1 MSATSEPALDE
12 AACRAIEWD
21 CTKLIN
27 RYTLLN
33 DAADW
38 EAVAA
43 LYTEDGRMARPSA
56 PDQPIIGRDAI
67 LAAFKGRP
75 ARAARHV
82 ISNIVVD
89 VVSGTEATA
98 TSVIVLYQGNASE
111 TGGLPVRDP
120 KGPLIGTYTDRLR
133 KTPEGWRFAERR
145 GGLDFAA

>member
-1 MSATSEPALDE
+1 MTDE
-12 AACRAIEWD
+12 ERLAAEWA

-38 EAVAA
+38 DAVAA

-56 PDQPIIGRDAI
+56 PDKPVIGREAI
-67 LAAFKGRP
+67 LAAFKSRP

-82 ISNIVVD
+82 VSNIVVD
-89 VVSGTEATA
+89 VESETQARA
-98 TSVIVLYQGNASE
+98 ISIIVLYQGTESPD
-111 TGGLPVRDP
+111 GGLPVRDP

-133 KTPEGWRFAERR
+133 KTAEGWRFAERV
-145 GGLDFAA
+145 GGLDFAP

>member
-1 MSATSEPALDE
+1 MSALPDDAR
-12 AACRAIEWD
+12 RAIEWD
-21 CTKLIN
+21 CAMLIN

-43 LYTEDGRMARPSA
+43 LYTEDGQMARPSA

-67 LAAFKGRP
+67 LAAFRSRP

-82 ISNIVVD
+82 VSNVVVD
-89 VVSGTEATA
+89 VLSETEATA
-98 TSVIVLYQGNASE
+98 ISVILLYQGNAGES
-111 TGGLPVRDP
+111 GRLPVRDP

-133 KTPEGWRFAERR
+133 KTAQGWRFAERR

>member
-1 MSATSEPALDE
+1 MDE
-12 AACRAIEWD
+12 ATRRAIEWD

-38 EAVAA
+38 DAVAG

-56 PDQPIIGRDAI
+56 PDQPVIGRETI
-67 LAAFKGRP
+67 LAAFKSRP

-82 ISNIVVD
+82 VSNVVVD
-89 VVSGTEATA
+89 VVSETEATA
-98 TSVIVLYQGNASE
+98 MSIIVLYQGSAGEN
-111 TGGLPVRDP
+111 GGLPVRDP

-133 KTPEGWRFAERR
+133 KTADGWRFAERR
-145 GGLDFAA
+145 GGLDFAP